1 MSELAAG
8 LVRLWFYCKYF
19 LETAGLLLLFLPVLP
34 RRRWGPAFAAGALA
48 AGLIVSVCWS
58 QALSDQLALRLVRY
72 FLLTGTV
79 CALSL
84 GLFDTTPFFA
94 LYAGMTA
101 VALQHIAYRL
111 QQLAVE
117 ALGLSVYSPAG
128 IALGFACLAAAAALG
143 YLLLIRRLKGVETGS
158 MRSLPLLYTGSG
170 IVTIVLVLSMV
181 PQDGFP
187 AKARML
193 TCLYDLIGC
202 GFGLALLYAEYETGR
217 LASEV
222 ITLQELIRKEERQ
235 REVRAENVEL
245 VNIKCHDIR
254 KRLATLGSRLE
265 EHEIRELENLVE
277 IYDSS
282 YQTGC
287 RALDVLLAER
297 SLYCGQHGIRLT
309 CMAEGGKLGFL
320 SAADVYSIFGNAID
334 NAVTAVEALPPE
346 KRVISLTVRENL
358 GMLCVRVENYC
369 EGDVD
374 LSGGLPQ
381 TTKADRD
388 YHGFG
393 MKSMDY
399 TVKKYGGTLSVKAAD
414 GLFILDILLPLP

>member
-1 MSELAAG
+1 MLGIDIVIPDFSYLQKNRKKIKAMFVTHGHEDHIGAIP
-8 LVRLWFYCKYF
+8 YF
-19 LETAGLLLLFLPVLP
+19 LKSFSEVPIYASRLTLGLIENKLKEHGIRADLNDVTNGDIITCGAFRVEVIRMTHSIPGTA
-34 RRRWGPAFAAGALA
+34 AFAIKTPLGT
-48 AGLIVSVCWS
+48 I
-58 QALSDQLALRLVRY
+58 
-72 FLLTGTV
+72 FHTGDFKIDYTP
-79 CALSL
+79 LD
-84 GLFDTTPFFA
+84 GDTINF
-94 LYAGMTA
+94 
-101 VALQHIAYRL
+101 Q
-111 QQLAVE
+111 
-117 ALGLSVYSPAG
+117 
-128 IALGFACLAAAAALG
+128 
-143 YLLLIRRLKGVETGS
+143 
-158 MRSLPLLYTGSG
+158 
-170 IVTIVLVLSMV
+170 
-181 PQDGFP
+181 
-187 AKARML
+187 
-193 TCLYDLIGC
+193 
-202 GFGLALLYAEYETGR
+202 
-217 LASEV
+217 
-222 ITLQELIRKEERQ
+222 
-235 REVRAENVEL
+235 
-245 VNIKCHDIR
+245 
-254 KRLATLGSRLE
+254 RLATLGSRLE